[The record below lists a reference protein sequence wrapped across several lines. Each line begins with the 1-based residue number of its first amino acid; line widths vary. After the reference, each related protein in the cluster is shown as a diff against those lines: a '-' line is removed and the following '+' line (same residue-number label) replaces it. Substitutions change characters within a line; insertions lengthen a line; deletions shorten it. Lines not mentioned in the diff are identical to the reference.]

1 METNSQVTIF
11 VLMIGVIGSILTT
24 LIIRLK
30 NINLC
35 RCCCFHCQQQVP
47 VGGSNLANE
56 QIIMPAD
63 IIASTV
69 SNNIIPANTPISISK
84 ANILARTAQR
94 PFTLQMPTFTPSPA
108 IPELP
113 QDPVIASSSQ
123 DRPQTPRQ
131 APASDPPV

>member
-1 METNSQVTIF
+1 MDANSQVTIF

-47 VGGSNLANE
+47 TGGSNLANE

-63 IIASTV
+63 IIASTI
-69 SNNIIPANTPISISK
+69 SNNIIPANTPISVSK
-84 ANILARTAQR
+84 ANIMTRTAQR
-94 PFTLQMPTFTPSPA
+94 PFTLQMPTFTPNPA
-108 IPELP
+108 SLELT
-113 QDPVIASSSQ
+113 QDPVPASSSQ

-131 APASDPPV
+131 VPASDPPV